1 MSIGVLVWVLYLCFG
16 FVAAQVVT
24 LAGNNYATHD
34 LYAMEQLWGE
44 WSNSTPDMQHNL
56 AGWNGLINTYPPCA
70 QTSPWRGVFCNAK
83 PQSQY
88 GRDVWDFDIVGL
100 TLRNAS
106 IVGSLPPAIGNLTNL
121 VTLTLTENPGLTGP
135 IPTELGYLLSLFDI
149 DLHGNGFTGTIPK
162 FFLQSFGFLQSI
174 DLSGNQL
181 TGLLPANLSDG
192 VASYRTLQ
200 TMNMSHNLFSG
211 PIAPDFLLYLQN
223 LVSADLS
230 FNNFTGGLPQMVYP
244 NKTKILDLDLSNN
257 QITGSL
263 PTMSGHPTIR
273 LFNASGNLLSGELDT
288 ALISNISSLATL
300 DLSRNNF
307 TGPIPDLS
315 SLPRLEHLDLSY
327 NDFQPDSFPI
337 WAKNLKN
344 LRTLMLRGVSLTG
357 VVPSTVLGGF
367 ESLQTIGLDDNSM
380 TGTLDIKSILAV
392 PNLSRHLQ
400 LVSLTNNKISDVAY
414 SDRIYNLHIKFNL
427 SGNPYC
433 DLTSNPDNDLRRCV
447 CQQQCF
453 YTGDITSNK
462 KTILISLVVTIFTS
476 LVLFVI
482 YSFFFCR
489 SRRERKKLIYEAN
502 QKFAEY
508 EVKPTLYTYSEIRTI
523 TEDFHPDMKLGEGHY
538 GAVYKGN
545 FANGTQVAV
554 KQLFTKS
561 QQSLDV
567 FLNEIVLVA
576 AVKHR
581 NLVKLKGCCIRKD
594 QRLLVHEYV
603 ESGDLEQ
610 VLLEHTREVNMTWS
624 VRKNICLGV
633 AHGIHYLHS
642 LAQPRIIHR
651 DIKASN
657 ILLDK
662 NLEPKIADFG
672 LALLFPDDQSHI
684 MTIHIAGTRGYLA
697 PEYATLGQLSE
708 KVDVYSFGVLLFEI
722 VSGRKNIDSKLPED
736 MVYLLDW
743 AWRLR
748 DEGKLTQ
755 LIDESL
761 TLQIDEEIEVQRF
774 LKIAFLCV
782 HMSAD
787 KRPNMS
793 RVVAMLQGDMDS
805 EISELTRLREQSR
818 LDNRFDGLM
827 GSYSSSTAPA
837 GVPSSSASFFRNS
850 PAFVSST
857 VSGSRDGLLSSLSPN
872 IEMPDMEWTR

>member
-357 VVPSTVLGGF
+357 VVPPTVLGGF